1 MVDIR
6 VKVIMVRVVLLSE
19 LGLSLGLLSGLGLH
33 VGLGL
38 PLGLELKF
46 GSRAARLY
54 LHLLYVLI
62 RKIYMSYHEYR
73 YNIVKLSHFK

>member
-19 LGLSLGLLSGLGLH
+19 LGLSLGLLSGLGLE
-33 VGLGL
+33 L